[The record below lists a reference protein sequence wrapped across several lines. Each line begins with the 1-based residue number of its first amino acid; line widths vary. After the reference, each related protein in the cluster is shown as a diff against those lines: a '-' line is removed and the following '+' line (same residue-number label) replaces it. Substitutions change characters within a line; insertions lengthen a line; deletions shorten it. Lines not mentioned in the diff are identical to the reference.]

1 MESRRRRRRRWWRK
15 RRGGSLP
22 PAHCPR
28 GRRIDPEAAAV
39 IRPLIKC
46 QSPTHPL
53 TRPKSPSRHPSCS
66 RFTASL
72 PVSRPPP
79 PPPPPPPTSLLH
91 SIRPLLAVRTRVS
104 GEPPPLNHHAR
115 DRHIHRDIAISC
127 VNYRPYLASSPP
139 PVSLLSDPRGH
150 HAHVVSSP
158 VIVVCDAANLY
169 YAAHRFTRASRFRAI
184 TRGRENAR
192 AISICW
198 IISQSLCQNFQS
210 R

>member
-1 MESRRRRRRRWWRK
+1 MESRRRWWRK
-15 RRGGSLP
+15 RRGGVERGSLP

-53 TRPKSPSRHPSCS
+53 TRPKPLPPTLRAHV
-66 RFTASL
+66 SL
-72 PVSRPPP
+72 PPFSSLVLHRLL

-91 SIRPLLAVRTRVS
+91 SIRPLLAVRNRVS

-127 VNYRPYLASSPP
+127 VNYRPPP
-139 PVSLLSDPRGH
+139 PAPPVLFSLIPT
-150 HAHVVSSP
+150 AT
-158 VIVVCDAANLY
+158 
-169 YAAHRFTRASRFRAI
+169 TRALFHRR
-184 TRGRENAR
+184 
-192 AISICW
+192 
-198 IISQSLCQNFQS
+198 
-210 R
+210 